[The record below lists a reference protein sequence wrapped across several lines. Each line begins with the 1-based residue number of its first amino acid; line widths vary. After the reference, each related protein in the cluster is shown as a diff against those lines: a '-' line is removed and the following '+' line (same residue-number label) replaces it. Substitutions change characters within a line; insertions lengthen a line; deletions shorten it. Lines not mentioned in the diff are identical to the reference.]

1 MNRETSPQ
9 RSPLVLVVDDY
20 LEAREICAEYLGFH
34 GYRVVTAEDGLQAL
48 ERAFEMLPDVI
59 LMDLS
64 LPELDGWAA
73 TRRLKADPRT
83 RGIPIVALTG
93 HALSAERERALAAG
107 CDDVITKPVVPR
119 ELLAGLT
126 SAGARDVTGDFVTW
140 YLATPPA

>member
-1 MNRETSPQ
+1 MSRETAPA
-9 RSPLVLVVDDY
+9 RRPVVLVVDDY

-34 GYRVVTAEDGLQAL
+34 GYRVVTAENGLQAL

-119 ELLAGLT
+119 ELLAEVERQLARRAT
-126 SAGARDVTGDFVTW
+126 AGDEG
-140 YLATPPA
+140 

>member
-48 ERAFEMLPDVI
+48 ERAFEVLPDVI

-119 ELLAGLT
+119 ELLAEVERQL
-126 SAGARDVTGDFVTW
+126 ARARGGGGNEG
-140 YLATPPA
+140 

>member
-1 MNRETSPQ
+1 MKRETSPE

-48 ERAFEMLPDVI
+48 ERAFEVLPDVI

-119 ELLAGLT
+119 ELLAEVERQL
-126 SAGARDVTGDFVTW
+126 ARARGGDGNEG
-140 YLATPPA
+140 

>member
-9 RSPLVLVVDDY
+9 RSPLVLVVYDY

-48 ERAFEMLPDVI
+48 ERAFEVLPDVI

-119 ELLAGLT
+119 ELLAEVERQL
-126 SAGARDVTGDFVTW
+126 ARARGGGGNEG
-140 YLATPPA
+140 

>member
-119 ELLAGLT
+119 ELLAEVERQL
-126 SAGARDVTGDFVTW
+126 ARARGGGGNEG
-140 YLATPPA
+140 

>member
-48 ERAFEMLPDVI
+48 ERAFEVLPDVI

-107 CDDVITKPVVPR
+107 CDGYITKPIDTRAFPAQIKEYLVRAPKR
-119 ELLAGLT
+119 E
-126 SAGARDVTGDFVTW
+126 
-140 YLATPPA
+140 

>member
-1 MNRETSPQ
+1 MKRETSPE

-48 ERAFEMLPDVI
+48 ERAFEVLPDVI

-119 ELLAGLT
+119 ELLAEVERQL
-126 SAGARDVTGDFVTW
+126 ARARGGGGNEG
-140 YLATPPA
+140 